1 MAISKVLDYK
11 NLLAGFMIIL
21 VCLLTGCSEIED
33 IVHSYNTSVAGKPMY
48 DIVCDDLA
56 KTNTRRVFSNAFG
69 RETKILKISNATEIS
84 RTGTSWEGNQ
94 LLVCS
99 GEAKMSSGGDRSIVM
114 TLEIDEDGDYWNG
127 VEFP

>member
-21 VCLLTGCSEIED
+21 ACLLTGCSSEWD
-33 IVHSYNTSVAGKPMY
+33 SVAGKPMY